1 MLSVSVSLLY
11 LSVSVVYPSVP
22 VVYLWCFPMYLSV
35 FLVYPSVSPLYLSV
49 YLVYLSVSQCISSVS
64 QGHNS
69 RISDAPVYLS
79 CLILT
84 ERQKKTK
91 RDQTAIQGGRELP
104 NIDRPGSS
112 IDFQHF
118 L

>member
-64 QGHNS
+64 QGHDS

-84 ERQKKTK
+84 ERQKK
-91 RDQTAIQGGRELP
+91 DQTAIQGVWELP